1 MANPVVYQKTPIN
14 LTLEPGKYYWCA
26 CGKSG
31 NQPFCDGS
39 HKDSEFTPNAF
50 DITEKKEVWLCA

>member
-1 MANPVVYQKTPIN
+1 MNEPVIAATAPKVIE
-14 LTLEPGKYYWCA
+14 LEPGKYYWCA

-39 HKDSEFTPNAF
+39 HA
-50 DITEKKEVWLCA
+50 